1 MEQINVYENC
11 PVLENEKFRLRLITK
26 ADATDLLQVYS
37 DKNALPFFNSD
48 NCHGDNFYYPSRE
61 RMEQAVDFWCEAY
74 QKGWFVR
81 WTVIDRQED
90 KAVGSVE
97 MFHRTAEDAFDGV
110 GVLRLDVGSSYEKK
124 EVLGE
129 LFGIIIPP
137 AYELFGCDEIITK
150 IPVYAVER
158 AAAAAEFGWKESKA
172 LMISQDGG
180 FAYNGYWTIRKG

>member
-1 MEQINVYENC
+1 MNIYEAC
-11 PVLENEKFRLRLITK
+11 PVLQNEKYIIRPVRSE
-26 ADATDLLQVYS
+26 DL
-37 DKNALPFFNSD
+37 NALLKVYGDVKAVPFFNSD

-172 LMISQDGG
+172 LMISQDDG
-180 FAYNGYWTIRKG
+180 FAYNGYWTIRK